1 MLESLMTL
9 EPRVLRGRDEARK
22 VVQGQ
27 TLT

>member
-9 EPRVLRGRDEARK
+9 EPRVLRERDEARK

-27 TLT
+27 TLI